1 MSIDRGVDQEEV
13 VHIHT
18 MEYDSAITRHEIP
31 TFLATWMDLEMI
43 MLSEVSHT
51 MRYQHQMPSLTSG
64 VGRKGTVNFFAE
76 QILTHRL

>member
-1 MSIDRGVDQEEV
+1 MSIFREW
-13 VHIHT
+13 IKKMWYIYT
-18 MEYDSAITRHEIP
+18 MTYYSSIKRNEIP
-31 TFLATWMDLEMI
+31 AFLATWMDLEVVMP
-43 MLSEVSHT
+43 SEVSHT